1 MPFASSLLMF
11 AGSLQTFPVLA
22 ASNEP
27 LLLVIKLL
35 PAYGRELNRHF
46 IGLFS
51 FCKKTAAIL
60 EGLFPADRPHNVD
73 CLRTFSYLVQDARPL
88 MRRTA
93 GPLSVEGRAAK
104 AVFIAG
110 LGVALLHLLHA
121 PANCRIGSGS
131 GGEKPFSGRRH
142 TGGSGKG

>member
-1 MPFASSLLMF
+1 MLFASSLLMF
-11 AGSLQTFPVLA
+11 AGSLQTFSVLA
-22 ASNEP
+22 ASNES

-35 PAYGRELNRHF
+35 PAYGRELDRHF

-88 MRRTA
+88 
-93 GPLSVEGRAAK
+93 
-104 AVFIAG
+104 
-110 LGVALLHLLHA
+110 
-121 PANCRIGSGS
+121 SG
-131 GGEKPFSGRRH
+131 ERQAR
-142 TGGSGKG
+142 